1 MGQKIHPLG
10 FRLGITQK
18 HRAQWYAKP
27 NDYSYFLQEDQLIR
41 NFLSEQLSGSQSQ
54 KAVSAATK
62 SNVPASGA
70 GGPNSQS
77 AKSPKGALFGDAG
90 LSKTLV
96 SRRADRL
103 FVEVHVAQPK
113 IVTGE
118 GGVRLKELTLGIQ
131 KIQENQR
138 LRLRRLPFPN
148 GETPGGSSHD
158 GVAGEAPVAT
168 EVNVPSVS
176 PSVSFQVV
184 QVAQPATDATL
195 LAQSIAQQLEKRVA
209 FRRVMKLSI
218 QKAREVGVEGI
229 KIQIS
234 GRLNGAE
241 IARREWAREGRV
253 PLHTLRADID
263 YASFPA
269 QTIYGLL
276 GIKIWI
282 FKSSDC
288 A

>member
-10 FRLGITQK
+10 FRIGITQK
-18 HRAQWYAKP
+18 HRAQWFAKP
-27 NDYSYFLQEDQLIR
+27 KEYSNYIQEDQLIR
-41 NFLSEQLSGSQSQ
+41 DFLSNQLSGTALS
-54 KAVSAATK
+54 T
-62 SNVPASGA
+62 
-70 GGPNSQS
+70 
-77 AKSPKGALFGDAG
+77 AKSSSSKDSAPKTKISFSGGDAG
-90 LSKTLV
+90 LSKTLL

-103 FVEVHVAQPK
+103 LVEVHVAQPK

-118 GGVRLKELTLGIQ
+118 AGARLKELTAGIQ
-131 KIQENQR
+131 KIQQAQAAYRAR
-138 LRLRRLPFPN
+138 LEYR
-148 GETPGGSSHD
+148 SSILNNLEHGT
-158 GVAGEAPVAT
+158 GVEPSSD
-168 EVNVPSVS
+168 ELLKVPAA
-176 PSVSFQVV
+176 VSFHVV

-195 LAQSIAQQLEKRVA
+195 LAQKVAQQLEKRVA
-209 FRRVMKLSI
+209 FRRIMKQTI
-218 QKAREVGVEGI
+218 QQAREAGVEGI

-263 YASFPA
+263 YCAYPA

-282 FKSSDC
+282 YKNS
-288 A
+288 

>member
-18 HRAQWYAKP
+18 HRAQWFAKP
-27 NDYSYFLQEDQLIR
+27 KEYSNYIQEDQLIR
-41 NFLSEQLSGSQSQ
+41 NFLSQQLSGTGANVA
-54 KAVSAATK
+54 KAG
-62 SNVPASGA
+62 ASKDGKT
-70 GGPNSQS
+70 
-77 AKSPKGALFGDAG
+77 AKSKMSLTGDAG
-90 LSKTLV
+90 LSQTLL

-103 FVEVHVAQPK
+103 LVEVHVAQPK

-118 GGVRLKELTLGIQ
+118 AGARLKELTAGIQ
-131 KIQENQR
+131 KIQEAQASYR
-138 LRLRRLPFPN
+138 AKLDYRSSLGRST
-148 GETPGGSSHD
+148 ETSEPANAQS
-158 GVAGEAPVAT
+158 
-168 EVNVPSVS
+168 SVS
-176 PSVSFQVV
+176 LHVV
-184 QVAQPATDATL
+184 QIAQPATDATL
-195 LAQSIAQQLEKRVA
+195 LAQKVAQQLEKRVA
-209 FRRVMKLSI
+209 FRRIMKQTI
-218 QKAREVGVEGI
+218 QQAREAGVEGI

-263 YASFPA
+263 YCAYPA

-282 FKSSDC
+282 YKTS
-288 A
+288 

>member
-18 HRAQWYAKP
+18 HRSQWYAKP
-27 NDYSYFLQEDQLIR
+27 TDYSYFLQEDQLIR
-41 NFLSEQLSGSQSQ
+41 NFLSEQLSGSQNQ
-54 KAVSAATK
+54 KAASSSTK
-62 SNVPASGA
+62 SNDPTKATSGK
-70 GGPNSQS
+70 S
-77 AKSPKGALFGDAG
+77 AKGALFGDAG

-118 GGVRLKELTLGIQ
+118 GGIRLRELTLGIQ

-138 LRLRRLPFPN
+138 NRLRRLPLPN
-148 GETPGGSSHD
+148 GSQTSSLHSDTPDAVGT
-158 GVAGEAPVAT
+158 AT
-168 EVNVPSVS
+168 NAQNMDQVEEISQI

-282 FKSSDC
+282 FKSADC